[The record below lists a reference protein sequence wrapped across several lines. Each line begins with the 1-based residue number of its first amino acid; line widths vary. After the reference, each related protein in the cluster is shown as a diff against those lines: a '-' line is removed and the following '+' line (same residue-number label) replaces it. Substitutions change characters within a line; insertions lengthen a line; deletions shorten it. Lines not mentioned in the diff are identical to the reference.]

1 MTEGNFVD
9 YVKMHLTS
17 GKGGQGSAHLRREK
31 YIPKGGPDGGDGG
44 RGGHV
49 ILRANPNLWTLY
61 HLKFKRHYK
70 AGHGGAGSKQTSTGA
85 DGEDIIIEVPLG
97 TVVRD
102 SENQNIIL
110 EITEK
115 EQEFIIAAGG
125 KGGLGNDH
133 FKSSTN
139 QTPRYAQPG
148 LDGVEVNITLEL
160 KVLADVGLVGFP
172 NAGKS
177 TFLNSVSA
185 ARPKIG
191 DYPFTTLRP
200 NLGTVQI
207 YDTSFIIADIPGLI
221 EGASEGA
228 GLGLNFLKHISRTG
242 HLLILLDPQNSER
255 SIEDQLNVLLN
266 ELKTYDSSLLEK
278 SIWLS
283 VNKKDTLDEKRQK
296 ELIELIKKKMLS
308 LNLDYEGI
316 IAISGFTGD
325 DTETLL
331 GMIANKMLESKD

>member
-1 MTEGNFVD
+1 MNFID
-9 YVKMHLTS
+9 EALLEARAGDGGAGCTS
-17 GKGGQGSAHLRREK
+17 FRREK
-31 YIPKGGPDGGDGG
+31 FIPRGGPDGGDGG
-44 RGGHV
+44 KGGDIIFRVDSNLNTLVNFRNQKYLIAKNGQSGAGNKRTGQDAEDLIVMVPKGTVIFDSSSNKLIYDCCDEEKDYLVARGGE
-49 ILRANPNLWTLY
+49 
-61 HLKFKRHYK
+61 
-70 AGHGGAGSKQTSTGA
+70 GGAGNF
-85 DGEDIIIEVPLG
+85 
-97 TVVRD
+97 R
-102 SENQNIIL
+102 
-110 EITEK
+110 
-115 EQEFIIAAGG
+115 
-125 KGGLGNDH
+125 

-139 QTPRYAQPG
+139 QAPRRHTSGWPG
-148 LDGVEVNITLEL
+148 DECSIRLEL
-160 KVLADVGLVGFP
+160 RSLADVGLVGFP

-207 YDTSFIIADIPGLI
+207 YETSFIIADIPGLI

-255 SIEDQLNVLLN
+255 SIEDQLIVLLK

-278 SIWLS
+278 SIWLAI
-283 VNKKDTLDEKRQK
+283 NKKDTLEEEIEK
-296 ELIELIKKKMLS
+296 EFIELIKKKMS
-308 LNLDYEGI
+308 LLQLDYEGI

-325 DTETLL
+325 ETGTLL
-331 GMIANKMLESKD
+331 SMIAKKMAENYD